1 MNDTDVMAIQLVILF
16 AYFLFILLMAFPL
29 IATLDDDLKR
39 TQTFVKRLFKLTWI
53 WLFLFIGSS
62 LLYIFI

>member
-1 MNDTDVMAIQLVILF
+1 MNATDVMAIQLAILF
-16 AYFLFILLMAFPL
+16 SYFLLIAVYAFPL
-29 IATLDDDLKR
+29 ILFDDDLKR